1 MGKILIVEDDPLIG
15 KVYATRLAADKHQV
29 LLATDGENGLKSAKE
44 NLPDVIV
51 LDIMMPKMSGLEVL
65 ADLKKNP
72 ATAKIPVI
80 VYSNLAHDEE
90 IAQAKKLGANEFL
103 AKANLTPQQLVNKI
117 ESYIK
122 K

>member
-15 KVYATRLAADKHQV
+15 KVYATRLSADKHQV
-29 LLATDGENGLKSAKE
+29 ILADNGESGLKAAKE
-44 NLPDVIV
+44 NLPDVII

-65 ADLKKNP
+65 AELKKFP
-72 ATAKIPVI
+72 GTAKIPVI
-80 VYSNLAHDEE
+80 VYSNLARENE
-90 IAQAKKLGANEFL
+90 IAQAKKLGAIEFL